1 MRAAIWHNRRDVRIE
16 EVQSPPLPPAGQ
28 VQVKVSWCGICGTDL
43 HEYIAGPIY
52 IPAERPHPLTG
63 VQAPVI
69 IGHEMSGEVVAV
81 GEDVHGFTLGDRV
94 AACPII
100 GCGNCRW
107 CRSGSMAQC
116 DRVAFLGTSWSGGA
130 LAERVNLHA
139 YQCYRLPASIGDDAG
154 ALVEPFSAVVRA
166 IHRSAPKAEESVAVV
181 GAGPMGLMSIMAARI
196 VGCERVV
203 AFEVASLRQEAARLC
218 GAQEVVNP
226 AMEDAEKRGLAL
238 TGGQGFDLVVE
249 CAGIPATALLAA
261 RLARTRGRVTLMGVF
276 DRPAAL
282 DLTDIVFREKTITGS
297 MSGYGMYEET
307 IRMMAN
313 PLFRADVLTTG
324 RIGLDR
330 LVDTGYRCLL
340 EEKDSHI
347 KTLVRPVS

>member
-1 MRAAIWHNRRDVRIE
+1 MRAAVWHKRCDVRIE
-16 EVQSPPLPPAGQ
+16 EVQSPPRPSTGQ

-43 HEYIAGPIY
+43 HEYLGGPIY
-52 IPAERPHPLTG
+52 IPVERPHPLTG
-63 VQAPVI
+63 VQSPVI
-69 IGHEMSGEVVAV
+69 IGHEMSGEVVEV
-81 GEDVHGFTLGDRV
+81 GNDVHDLAPGDRV

-100 GCGNCRW
+100 GCGECRW

-130 LAERVNLHA
+130 LAERVNLYA
-139 YQCYRLPASIGDDAG
+139 YQCYRLPDSIGDDAG

-166 IHRSAPKAEESVAVV
+166 IDRSAPKPEEHVAVV

-196 VGCERVV
+196 FGCAHVV
-203 AFEVASLRQEAARLC
+203 AFEIASRRREAARLC
-218 GAQEVVNP
+218 GAEKVVNP
-226 AMEDAEKRGLAL
+226 ATEDAEKRGLEV

-249 CAGIPATALLAA
+249 CAGIPATALLAG

-276 DRPAAL
+276 DKPAAL
-282 DLTDIVFREKTITGS
+282 DLTDIVFREKMITGS

-313 PLFRADVLTTG
+313 PLFRSDVLITG
-324 RIGLDR
+324 RIGLEN

-340 EEKDSHI
+340 EEKDHHI
-347 KTLVRPVS
+347 KTLVRPA

>member
-16 EVQSPPLPPAGQ
+16 EVQSPPMPPAGQ

-43 HEYIAGPIY
+43 HEYLGGPIY
-52 IPAERPHPLTG
+52 IPVGRPHPLTG

-81 GEDVHGFTLGDRV
+81 GEDVQGFIPGDHV

-100 GCGNCRW
+100 GCGNCCW

-196 VGCERVV
+196 AGCGRVV
-203 AFEVASLRQEAARLC
+203 AFEVASLRREAARLC
-218 GAQEVVNP
+218 GAEEVVNP
-226 AMEDAEKRGLAL
+226 ATEDAEKRGLEL

-249 CAGIPATALLAA
+249 CAGIPATALMAG

-276 DRPAAL
+276 DKPAAL
-282 DLTDIVFREKTITGS
+282 DLTDIVFREKIITGS

-313 PLFRADVLTTG
+313 PLFRADVLITG
-324 RIGLDR
+324 RIGLEH

-347 KTLVRPVS
+347 KTLVRPAS